1 MVNALSNR
9 GYIKHPK
16 KLKKKKGYY
25 VYDDKVEAAFNQ
37 FQRDAGLSTT
47 YAADTAALNA
57 LQKWESMNTMLQLGD
72 REIKMVNVDFG
83 PDVAELI
90 DILKTLGYEFGQET
104 IIYNQSQPYYTQ
116 IVREAVMDF
125 QSKNKLTPD
134 GVVNDKTAKKLKK
147 KAKKK

>member
-1 MVNALSNR
+1 
-9 GYIKHPK
+9 
-16 KLKKKKGYY
+16 
-25 VYDDKVEAAFNQ
+25 
-37 FQRDAGLSTT
+37 
-47 YAADTAALNA
+47 
-57 LQKWESMNTMLQLGD
+57 MNTMLQLGD

-90 DILKTLGYEFGQET
+90 DVLKTIGYEFGQDAIT
-104 IIYNQSQPYYTQ
+104 YNQSQPYYSPV
-116 IVREAVMDF
+116 VREAVIDF

>member
-1 MVNALSNR
+1 
-9 GYIKHPK
+9 
-16 KLKKKKGYY
+16 
-25 VYDDKVEAAFNQ
+25 
-37 FQRDAGLSTT
+37 
-47 YAADTAALNA
+47 
-57 LQKWESMNTMLQLGD
+57 
-72 REIKMVNVDFG
+72 NVDFG